1 MFTAICGSLLAM
13 ITNPVVAARGTPRAL
28 VACFGNVLCGDD
40 GFGSAVAS
48 ALSRDGVPADTR
60 VLDVGIGGL
69 DMVHELAEPYE
80 VLVVVDAL
88 DLGRAPGTV
97 VVIAPDVDEL
107 MDQPLWA
114 RHAELS
120 NAHHTVP
127 ERALR
132 VARALGVLPA
142 QAWLVGCQPA
152 DTDSL
157 AVGLTPPVERA
168 VAVAAEEVHRL
179 IDTAATVPTPA

>member
-1 MFTAICGSLLAM
+1 MNTSDPAVEPTSA
-13 ITNPVVAARGTPRAL
+13 PRAL

-40 GFGSAVAS
+40 GFGSVVANV
-48 ALSRDGVPADTR
+48 LSLEGVPDDVR
-60 VLDVGIGGL
+60 VLDVGIGGMG
-69 DMVHELAEPYE
+69 MVHELAEPYE

-88 DLGRAPGTV
+88 DLSRPPGTV

-107 MDQPLWA
+107 MEQPLWA

-132 VARALGVLPA
+132 VARAIGVLPA

-152 DTDSL
+152 DADSL
-157 AVGLTPPVERA
+157 AVGLTPEVEQA
-168 VAVAAEEVHRL
+168 VAVAANEVRRL
-179 IDTAATVPTPA
+179 IDRTAATGSTA